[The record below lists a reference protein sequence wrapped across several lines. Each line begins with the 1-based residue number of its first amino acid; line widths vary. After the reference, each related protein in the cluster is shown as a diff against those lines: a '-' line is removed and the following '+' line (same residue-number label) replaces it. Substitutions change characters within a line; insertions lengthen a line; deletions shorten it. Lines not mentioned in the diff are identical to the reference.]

1 MRTSTAARRHD
12 RGFTLVELLI
22 VIVIL
27 GVLATITVFAVRGIT
42 NQGQTSACA
51 SDKKSVETAEEANM
65 AQTGSYAT
73 EDVLVTNG
81 LLREQSPN
89 IDVTVGTDTAGK
101 PAYTLSNVGTCA
113 GGSAVTTT
121 PPSSS
126 TPPASSAP
134 PAATLFPSFTRTI
147 IGTGTPVI
155 AFIGYGAGNTIVQN
169 WKTVTLQANASGPTT
184 ARYAFIDTSPFTNI
198 GTSRLLELVQDADK
212 VIWVDGG
219 DPGSLTVIG
228 GVMSGDVAPTYVSTE
243 LGGVNTA
250 LVPDANTIGLTL
262 LTWGLYY

>member
-1 MRTSTAARRHD
+1 MRTSTAARRND

-42 NQGQTSACA
+42 NEGQTSACA

-81 LLREQSPN
+81 LLREQSSN

-113 GGSAVTTT
+113 GGSAVTT
-121 PPSSS
+121 
-126 TPPASSAP
+126 PPASSAP
-134 PAATLFPSFTRTI
+134 PSSAPPGPVLFSLFNRTI
-147 IGTGTPVI
+147 VGSGQPLVVVLGYSSSNFIVQDWKTAMLNALPSGPTSARYVIMDTTGVSNIDTASFDQLIQDADYVVWVADIP
-155 AFIGYGAGNTIVQN
+155 FGNTIGGGSRTGQN
-169 WKTVTLQANASGPTT
+169 AP
-184 ARYAFIDTSPFTNI
+184 
-198 GTSRLLELVQDADK
+198 LELELAL
-212 VIWVDGG
+212 GASHTG
-219 DPGSLTVIG
+219 
-228 GVMSGDVAPTYVSTE
+228 VAPSI
-243 LGGVNTA
+243 NS
-250 LVPDANTIGLTL
+250 IGLL
-262 LTWGLYY
+262 LAGWGVGT